1 MRRLHSQTAED
12 LVRDCLDCPLAEDL
26 ASLIN
31 EKITAIIVVHL
42 QPGSTFQSLPTSV
55 QVGFLAP
62 PPNSRRCARS
72 PTLRV
77 EASKN
82 PVRQRAVVRRLLR
95 AASQAEVANNLQPT
109 DRRARHG
116 SVEAEEIDSQGD
128 LAHFGGAPDAMG
140 HDPLEHIG
148 RTLLPVESG
157 ISVVE

>member
-55 QVGFLAP
+55 QVGFWRRPAP
-62 PPNSRRCARS
+62 PPNSRRCALS
-72 PTLRV
+72 PALRV

-82 PVRQRAVVRRLLR
+82 PVRQGAVVRRLLR
-95 AASQAEVANNLQPT
+95 AASQASGRP
-109 DRRARHG
+109 RA
-116 SVEAEEIDSQGD
+116 
-128 LAHFGGAPDAMG
+128 
-140 HDPLEHIG
+140 
-148 RTLLPVESG
+148 
-157 ISVVE
+157 